1 MELTLYRRPTVG
13 TATPG
18 DLYVDGAL
26 ECRTL
31 EDVVRV
37 DDPATPQ
44 DEGKKVWGQ
53 TAIPA
58 GRYRVRMDV
67 VSPRFGRILPR
78 LEGVPGFTG
87 ILIHSGNTVE
97 DTHGCILVG
106 QRLTDDGRI
115 VGGTS
120 TPAFKALFSKLKE
133 AKEPIWI
140 RVVDHG

>member
-31 EDVVRV
+31 EDVVR
-37 DDPATPQ
+37 PLGPHG
-44 DEGKKVWGQ
+44 EGKVPGE

-78 LEGVPGFTG
+78 LEDVPGFTG
-87 ILIHSGNTVE
+87 ILIHSGNTAE
-97 DTHGCILVG
+97 DTRGCILVG
-106 QRLTDDGRI
+106 QRLTEDGSRI
-115 VGGTS
+115 VCGTS
-120 TPAFKALFSKLKE
+120 TPAFKALFAKLK
-133 AKEPIWI
+133 AAQGPIWI

>member
-13 TATPG
+13 NATPG
-18 DLYVDGAL
+18 DLYVDGVL

-31 EDVVRV
+31 EDVVR
-37 DDPATPQ
+37 PLGPHG
-44 DEGKKVWGQ
+44 EGKVPGE

-87 ILIHSGNTVE
+87 ILIHSGNTAE

-106 QRLTDDGRI
+106 QRLTEDGSRI

-120 TPAFKALFSKLKE
+120 TPAFKALFAKLK
-133 AKEPIWI
+133 AAQGPIWI
-140 RVVDHG
+140 RVVDHA